1 MIHYEKPTFIV
12 KKYLQKSRVTGRC
25 FSDEVTPEVLCDICL
40 RITGLHDFT
49 YQYVENEYYDELIE
63 PTYNKGRLAILLFRD
78 TVSYISFSEA
88 HVGGRNSSI
97 QSVPTAFNLY
107 YNCPY
112 PNKRLYYYFLN
123 AQGNLETDYQILIY
137 RLMNSIGFEFI
148 NATPDLIRR
157 VPPFSSV
164 DDIMCCRQINAGR
177 NHSNNSSYIT
187 RNGHGIVEIYGK
199 TYGAN
204 KYETSLMCYALA
216 CLWDGC
222 EKISLY
228 EILEGDLRELPSS
241 SMSVILDMGMFNIYP
256 TDMMMEKRV
265 FESGERL
272 RSPRYIYNLLSKL
285 GNKHCPLCGCEI
297 PQLIQGAHVLPVAA
311 IRRNLLSSDE
321 KVAQATDGDNGL
333 WLCENH
339 HKLFD
344 ENFFIFD
351 DYGRLFYRNN
361 IGQDHLSFIE
371 GITVN
376 DQLPD
381 YILTDAFMRY
391 MWQRR
396 QIYGW

>member
-1 MIHYEKPTFIV
+1 
-12 KKYLQKSRVTGRC
+12 
-25 FSDEVTPEVLCDICL
+25 
-40 RITGLHDFT
+40 
-49 YQYVENEYYDELIE
+49 
-63 PTYNKGRLAILLFRD
+63 
-78 TVSYISFSEA
+78 
-88 HVGGRNSSI
+88 
-97 QSVPTAFNLY
+97 
-107 YNCPY
+107 
-112 PNKRLYYYFLN
+112 
-123 AQGNLETDYQILIY
+123 
-137 RLMNSIGFEFI
+137 
-148 NATPDLIRR
+148 
-157 VPPFSSV
+157 
-164 DDIMCCRQINAGR
+164 MCCRQINAGR

-361 IGQDHLSFIE
+361 IGRDHLSFIE